1 MSRNKTARFAAM
13 ATFSNVFQ
21 PPLGKDEIFAQKG
34 KWNSEVFKNSNPV
47 VLELGCGKGE
57 YTVGLASAFAN
68 KNYIGIDI
76 KGSRMFVGAKTAINN
91 KLSNAAF
98 LRTRIELI
106 ENFFNPAEV
115 DEIWITFP
123 DPQPKKRW
131 TKKRLTSS
139 HFINK
144 YLSILKPEAVLHL
157 KTDCTFLYYYTLA
170 LLQKNNVRVLEH
182 SDDVH
187 HTQILDEIHNIC
199 THYENLFMEQGQ
211 KITYIKWQ
219 KPDKPLIELDDETYQ
234 TIEEQYLRPAL
245 QG

>member
-123 DPQPKKRW
+123 DPQPREKKS
-131 TKKRLTSS
+131 KKRLSS
-139 HFINK
+139 SRFLNRYVK
-144 YLSILKPEAVLHL
+144 FLKPNGIIHL
-157 KTDCTFLYYYTLA
+157 KTDSLSLHKYTKALIELNNLKVNVCTNDLYATV
-170 LLQKNNVRVLEH
+170 KN
-182 SDDVH
+182 DP
-187 HTQILDEIHNIC
+187 ILGIK
-199 THYENLFMEQGQ
+199 THYEQLFMEKGFP
-211 KITYIKWQ
+211 ITYINFQLNHNGPFK
-219 KPDKPLIELDDETYQ
+219 ELEFP
-234 TIEEQYLRPAL
+234 EEQ
-245 QG
+245 